1 MQNMVRGIVIVLVSI
16 IHFTIGQLA
25 FSQGLMIS
33 QSYSR
38 SVGKGETIQ
47 ISPCFEKPVRCV
59 GLWAS
64 AFDRSLR

>member
-33 QSYSR
+33 QSFSS
-38 SVGKGETIQ
+38 SVGKGEPIQ
-47 ISPCFEKPVRCV
+47 ISPCFEKRVRCV

-64 AFDRSLR
+64 AFDRSL